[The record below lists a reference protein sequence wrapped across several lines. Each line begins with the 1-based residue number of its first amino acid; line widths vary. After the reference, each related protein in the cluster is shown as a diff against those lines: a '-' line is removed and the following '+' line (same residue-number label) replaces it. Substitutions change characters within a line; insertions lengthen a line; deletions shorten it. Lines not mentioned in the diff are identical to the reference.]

1 MTPDRQLTIGGVP
14 VTYENA
20 VPHLDLRGL
29 EPPRPAVT
37 ILTFLARPEAGDEV
51 VVRLARDPIFLYPE
65 LAERGWAWEP
75 LTVEPG
81 DVRLRLVRERRDGR
95 P

>member
-1 MTPDRQLTIGGVP
+1 MIPDTQLTIGGVP

-37 ILTFLARPEAGDEV
+37 ILTFLARPDAGDEV
-51 VVRLARDPIFLYPE
+51 VVQLAREPVFLYPE
-65 LAERGWAWEP
+65 LVERGWTWEP
-75 LTVEPG
+75 LAVEPG
-81 DVRLRLVRERRDGR
+81 DVRLRLVRKPRGGRR
-95 P
+95 